1 MPKITNLL
9 EDQDSPIKEKVA
21 LFLRFVFRFSLCE
34 PRTETPQIEKRLA
47 AGILSL
53 TLGRPSGVRT
63 NDRVCSVYRD

>member
-9 EDQDSPIKEKVA
+9 EDQDSPIKDKVA

-53 TLGRPSGVRT
+53 TPGQATFERT
-63 NDRVCSVYRD
+63 TAYVPYIEIR